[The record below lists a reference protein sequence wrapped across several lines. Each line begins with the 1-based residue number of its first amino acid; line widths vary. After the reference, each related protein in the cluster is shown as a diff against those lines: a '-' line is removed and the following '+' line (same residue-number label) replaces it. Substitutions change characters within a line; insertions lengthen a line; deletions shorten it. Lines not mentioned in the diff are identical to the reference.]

1 MGEQN
6 SRIQGRDMERLASQ
20 DTDEITWKKI
30 SEKAWFCQKKARV
43 LGTTKVGAA
52 TLSSRGEIFV
62 GCNVEH
68 RFRSHDI
75 HAEVSAISSLVSQGE
90 AKLEVILVVA
100 ERDNFTPCGSC
111 MDWIYELG
119 GPECVVGFQN
129 KKSGPIKKYLA
140 KDLMPYYPK

>member
-1 MGEQN
+1 M
-6 SRIQGRDMERLASQ
+6 SQ
-20 DTDEITWKKI
+20 IALDSQLWTIM
-30 SEKAWFCQKKARV
+30 SEKSWKSQKNAKV
-43 LGTTKVGAA
+43 IGTTKVGAA
-52 TLSSRGEIFV
+52 ALSSRGEVFV

-90 AKLEVILVVA
+90 AELMAILVVA
-100 ERDNFTPCGSC
+100 ERENFTPCGSC
-111 MDWIYELG
+111 MDWIYEIG

-129 KKSGPIKKYLA
+129 KESGPIKKFLA

>member
-1 MGEQN
+1 MTV
-6 SRIQGRDMERLASQ
+6 SQ
-20 DTDEITWKKI
+20 ITLDSQLWTMM
-30 SEKAWFCQKKARV
+30 SEKSWKSQKNAKV

-52 TLSSRGEIFV
+52 AVSSRGEIFV

-75 HAEVSAISSLVSQGE
+75 HAEVSAISSLASQGE
-90 AKLEVILVVA
+90 TELKAILVVA
-100 ERDNFTPCGSC
+100 ERENFTPCGSC

-129 KKSGPIKKYLA
+129 KESGPIKKFLA